1 MNTEWSLSGMY
12 AGLDDPRYQEDLK
25 QIDVLTAQLNKLVE
39 KTGSMDQREAAV
51 EILKTEEQMVS
62 LLGKVGL
69 YVGLRLAVDTAN
81 PELAAQ
87 DNLCMKKYAVMAKPL
102 TSAKKFLAKLP
113 EEVIAADEFLSE
125 YSYLLAETKKE
136 VSHLLDDEMEELI
149 SSMDMTGGS
158 AWARL
163 FTYLTSTVKVDY
175 EGKTVT
181 LSEIR
186 NMAYSPDKT
195 VRKTAYEAELVS
207 YEKIQD
213 SIAYALNN
221 IKSQVTMLCRKRGYA
236 SPLEMTLEQSRMSKK
251 TLEAMLEAMQ
261 EYLPKFH
268 QYLRAKGKALGHENG
283 LPWYDLFAP
292 MGASDK
298 RYSLEE
304 CRDLLIQVF
313 SGFSEE
319 MSGMMRR
326 AFDESWIDFYPR
338 EGKEGGA
345 FDAFA
350 DCLKQSRILTNY
362 DGYFGDVDTLAH
374 ELGHAFH
381 DRQIE
386 YNRPLN
392 QEYSMP
398 VAETASTFNE
408 THLLKAMLKES
419 EGEEKLNLLESFLMN
434 TTQIIC
440 DIYSRY
446 LFETAV
452 FEKCEDSFMMPDQL
466 KEIMLDAQKK
476 AYGDGLDQSCLHP
489 YMWACKGHYYSS
501 GLSFYNFPY
510 AFGGLFAMGLY
521 HMYEQEGSSFVPK
534 YKAMLKATPTAS
546 IEEAAAMMGADLT
559 KADFWRESL
568 QAFAELIDEF
578 CEICG

>member
-12 AGLDDPRYQEDLK
+12 TGLDDPRYQEDLK

-113 EEVIAADEFLSE
+113 EEVIAADEFLLE